1 VSEENK
7 VIPFRVKYKGYTITQ
22 TYGEVIITDVN
33 RRAVLTIPI
42 QKPKQ
47 SIRELKE
54 LFDFNES
61 LMMIR
66 GGGDNG
72 CKNLSA
78 TDTERQQTDTEQVC

>member
-1 VSEENK
+1 MSEENK

-22 TYGEVIITDVN
+22 TYGEVIITDLN

-61 LMMIR
+61 LMMLK
-66 GGGDNG
+66 GGG
-72 CKNLSA
+72 
-78 TDTERQQTDTEQVC
+78 